1 MLNMYT
7 AIVWLIGDNDILI
20 YLLIMYSKTLNLFLK
35 TVVFWNFQISLEKI
49 FHHVTPGERE

>member
-20 YLLIMYSKTLNLFLK
+20 YLLIMYFKTLNLLLK
-35 TVVFWNFQISLEKI
+35 TVVFWNFEISLEKI

>member
-20 YLLIMYSKTLNLFLK
+20 YLLIMNSKTLNLLLK
-35 TVVFWNFQISLEKI
+35 TVVLWNF
-49 FHHVTPGERE
+49 